1 MTLGQVLTITS
12 SIRNTEALCANV
24 LCAVFNTS
32 LRFAHKPV
40 PTNQLTTAGLSER
53 WMVVERMGTGVG
65 TVMCSQKEQE
75 IISHTGSQSDCP
87 STGTLSRATG
97 HPVRQGDAQAGY
109 RYSCVAGR
117 VLVLGART
125 REFLGRQGC
134 VPHALCR
141 GESSESA
148 VGPHR

>member
-1 MTLGQVLTITS
+1 
-12 SIRNTEALCANV
+12 
-24 LCAVFNTS
+24 
-32 LRFAHKPV
+32 
-40 PTNQLTTAGLSER
+40 
-53 WMVVERMGTGVG
+53 MVVEWMGTGVG

-75 IISHTGSQSDCP
+75 IISHTGSQSDFP
-87 STGTLSRATG
+87 STGTLSRAAG

-109 RYSCVAGR
+109 LLVRVAGR